1 MPKELD
7 TKVPPQSIDAEM
19 ALIGAMLI
27 EKDAVIK
34 ALEIVNE
41 NDFYKEV
48 HKHIFEAIREL
59 NDTQVVDI
67 VTVNNRLKNDAMYKE
82 AGGSKYL
89 VSLMDNAQ
97 TSANVEHYAN
107 IVKDKAILRQIV
119 NAGSQMATDAFSESQ
134 TSEEILDK
142 AQATLFN
149 ISKQNSTNDF
159 AVPSK
164 LATEALKRLEALHNN
179 NKDVSGLRT
188 GFDDFDKLTSG
199 LQPSELIIIA
209 GRPGM
214 GKTTFALNIA
224 EFVSVNSGKPV
235 AIFSLEMASE
245 ALITRF
251 IASIARIEG
260 SKLKNGF
267 FRPTDWPALTN
278 AAQKIGNAPLFISD
292 STEMSA
298 IQLRAAAR
306 KLAMK
311 LEKKGTPLSLIIIDY
326 LQLIKDSG
334 SGKKF
339 ESKQIETAEI
349 SRSLKAL
356 ARDLKIPVIALSQL
370 SRQTEQ
376 RGKDKRPML
385 SDLRDSGAIEQ
396 DADVVAFVHREGYY
410 KSKEKS
416 QDLDPATQN
425 DNTAEIIISK
435 QRNGPV
441 GTVELLFEGEYT
453 KFFNKALAS
462 MEERQ

>member
-1 MPKELD
+1 MTKELD

-27 EKDAVIK
+27 EKDAIIK
-34 ALEIVNE
+34 ALEIVKE
-41 NDFYKEV
+41 DDFYKEV
-48 HKHIFEAIREL
+48 HKHIFEAIRDL
-59 NDTQVVDI
+59 NDSQAVDI
-67 VTVNNRLKNDAMYKE
+67 VTVNNRLKNNDLYKE
-82 AGGSKYL
+82 VGGSKYL
-89 VSLMDNAQ
+89 VSLIDNAQ
-97 TSANVEHYAN
+97 TSANVEYYAN

-119 NAGSQMATDAFSESQ
+119 NAGSQMATEAFAEVQ

-149 ISKQNSTNDF
+149 ISKQNSTNEF
-159 AVPSK
+159 AIPSK

-179 NKDVSGLRT
+179 KKDVSGLRT

-224 EFVSVNSGKPV
+224 EFVSINSGKPV

-260 SKLKNGF
+260 QKLKNGF
-267 FRPTDWPALTN
+267 FSPNDWPALTN
-278 AAQKIGNAPLFISD
+278 AATKIGNSPLYISD
-292 STEMSA
+292 STEMNA

-334 SGKKF
+334 SGKRF

-396 DADVVAFVHREGYY
+396 DADVVAFVHRDGYY
-410 KSKEKS
+410 EK
-416 QDLDPATQN
+416 DDPDKKN
-425 DNTAEIIISK
+425 HAEIIISK
-435 QRNGPV
+435 QRNGAT
-441 GTVELLFEGEYT
+441 GTVQLVYEGEYT
-453 KFFNKALAS
+453 KFYNKDNRASS
-462 MEERQ
+462 MEEN

>member
-34 ALEIVNE
+34 ALEIVKE
-41 NDFYKEV
+41 DDFYKEV

-149 ISKQNSTNDF
+149 ISKQNTTNDF
-159 AVPSK
+159 ANPSK
-164 LATEALKRLEALHNN
+164 LATEALKRLEALYNN
-179 NKDVSGLRT
+179 KKDVSGLRT

-224 EFVSVNSGKPV
+224 EFVSINSGKPV

-251 IASIARIEG
+251 IASIARVDG
-260 SKLKNGF
+260 NTLKSGF
-267 FRPTDWPALTN
+267 FKPNEWPALTT
-278 AAQKIGNAPLFISD
+278 AVQKIGNSPLFISD

-396 DADVVAFVHREGYY
+396 DADVVAFVHRDGYY
-410 KSKEKS
+410 DK
-416 QDLDPATQN
+416 DDPDKQN
-425 DNTAEIIISK
+425 HAEIIISK
-435 QRNGPV
+435 QRNGAT
-441 GTVELLFEGEYT
+441 GKIELVYEGKYT
-453 KFFNKALAS
+453 KFYNKASS
-462 MEERQ
+462 MEENQ

>member
-34 ALEIVNE
+34 ALEIVKE
-41 NDFYKEV
+41 DDFYKEV
-48 HKHIFEAIREL
+48 HKHIFEAIRDL
-59 NDTQVVDI
+59 NDTQAVDI
-67 VTVNNRLKNDAMYKE
+67 VTVNNRLKNDTMYKE

-179 NKDVSGLRT
+179 KKDVSGLRT

-199 LQPSELIIIA
+199 LQPSELIIVA

-334 SGKKF
+334 SGRKF

-396 DADVVAFVHREGYY
+396 DADVVAFVHRDGYY
-410 KSKEKS
+410 DK
-416 QDLDPATQN
+416 DDPDKKN
-425 DNTAEIIISK
+425 HAEIIISK
-435 QRNGPV
+435 QRNGAT
-441 GTVELLFEGEYT
+441 GTIQLVYEGEYT
-453 KFFNKALAS
+453 KFYNKAPS
-462 MEERQ
+462 MEEN

>member
-34 ALEIVNE
+34 ALEIVKE
-41 NDFYKEV
+41 DDFYKEV

-179 NKDVSGLRT
+179 KKDVSGLRT

-224 EFVSVNSGKPV
+224 EFVGINSQKPV

-260 SKLKNGF
+260 SKLKNGYF
-267 FRPTDWPALTN
+267 KPTDWPALTN
-278 AAQKIGNAPLFISD
+278 AATKIGNSPLFISD

-396 DADVVAFVHREGYY
+396 DADVVAFVHRDGYY
-410 KSKEKS
+410 DK
-416 QDLDPATQN
+416 DDPDKKN
-425 DNTAEIIISK
+425 HAEIIISK
-435 QRNGPV
+435 QRNGAT
-441 GTVELLFEGEYT
+441 GTIQLVYEGEYT
-453 KFFNKALAS
+453 KFYNKASS
-462 MEERQ
+462 MEEN